1 MSDQIILQNMIFFG
15 THGVNP
21 EEQVLGQRFGI
32 DLTLWVD
39 LESAAKSD
47 DLGDTVSYSAMY
59 KLVRAEVE
67 GAPSMLL
74 ENLAA
79 RILRA
84 VLNADSRI
92 TRAATIVSKLS
103 PPLKGS
109 STGEVAVSLD
119 RARDWLDSWPTQ
131 PDLRS

>member
-84 VLNADSRI
+84 VLNADRRI